1 MNKELQAFKKR
12 FSFEEYCKTDLE
24 FWEIVNNRVEDL
36 PGEEWREIPGWCC
49 FEVSNFGRVKRPLQ
63 ERCYGGNTYPVLY
76 AEKLLKPY
84 YDKKGYAQVT
94 LKQFGRRG
102 TFYVHRLV
110 ADAFD
115 LPYNS
120 PDDVFVNHKDQTPN
134 NNRLDNLERASVHYN
149 NNYGTRNQRLSKTR
163 KEHFGKMTAKERK
176 DYMRPAIEANRKKI
190 ICGDVIYNSLSEFC
204 KKWSLRLPTVSRWL
218 NGTNAMPQEWRKKG
232 LQYK

>member
-1 MNKELQAFKKR
+1 MTKKEQRKIKYS
-12 FSFEEYCKTDLE
+12 SFCRTSPD
-24 FWEIVNNRVEDL
+24 FWEKFLYQVPDL
-36 PGEEWREIPGWCC
+36 PGEEWRTIPGWCC
-49 FEVSNFGRVKRPLQ
+49 YEASNYGRIKRTRQ
-63 ERCYGGNTYPVLY
+63 ERFYKGKTYFF

-115 LPYNS
+115 IPYNS
-120 PDDVFVNHKDQTPN
+120 PDDVFVNHKDQIPSN
-134 NNRLDNLERASVHYN
+134 NKLENLERATITYN
-149 NNYGTRNQRLSKTR
+149 NNYNDRNKRLSKTR
-163 KEHFGKMTAKERK
+163 KKHFGKMTAKERK

-204 KKWSLRLPTVSRWL
+204 EKWSLRLPTVSRWL
-218 NGTNAMPQEWRKKG
+218 NGVNAMPQEWREKG
-232 LQYK
+232 LKYI